1 MSALQSLPI
10 RELKIDRSFVLDMLA
25 NPASDVIV
33 RSTVDLAHN
42 LGMRVVAEGVETR
55 DHYNRLR
62 QLLRTSRRVISS
74 RFR

>member
-1 MSALQSLPI
+1 M
-10 RELKIDRSFVLDMLA
+10 DRSFVLDMLA